1 MRISSI
7 GARDIDFICRAWCCL
22 RMYALRPLFGSYG
35 KPFLFDPDGH
45 YAFQNIHVGEDVFLG
60 VRPVLIA
67 ALSEVHIGNHVMF
80 GPEVVI
86 KSVLPYDIVAG
97 NIARVV
103 RFRWNVETILAY
115 EEELYLP
122 EQRLSRNDLE
132 RWQAEKI
139 MLPPQR
145 ALS

>member
-1 MRISSI
+1 MRIGSI

-67 ALSEVHIGNHVMF
+67 ALSEIHIDNHVMF

-86 KSVLPYDIVAG
+86 IGGGHNITVPGRFMTWVHEKTGNEDVGVVIEDDVLVG
-97 NIARVV
+97 
-103 RFRWNVETILAY
+103 
-115 EEELYLP
+115 
-122 EQRLSRNDLE
+122 SR
-132 RWQAEKI
+132 AVF
-139 MLPPQR
+139 
-145 ALS
+145 S